1 MQNLDANLKN
11 ICYVRGLD
19 SEEKKI
25 EGRQKECQ
33 EAAIS

>member
-1 MQNLDANLKN
+1 MQNLDAKLKN
-11 ICYVRGLD
+11 ICYVRGSD